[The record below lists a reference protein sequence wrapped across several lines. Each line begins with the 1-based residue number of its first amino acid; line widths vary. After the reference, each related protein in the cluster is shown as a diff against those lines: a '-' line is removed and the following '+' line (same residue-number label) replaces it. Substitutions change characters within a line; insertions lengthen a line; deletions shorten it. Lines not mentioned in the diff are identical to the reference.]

1 MTVSEAEINFNDGST
16 LADLYCA
23 LCVLDAGGD
32 QGWGSVQIC
41 ETSASLLFANIIQTQ
56 QCIYLDLEPLFEG
69 GVEVGRVE
77 GGFAFCVCQP
87 LCVSAPVERRR
98 WLLRT
103 QLQPV
108 S

>member
-41 ETSASLLFANIIQTQ
+41 ETSASLLFANTSQTQ
-56 QCIYLDLEPLFEG
+56 LHIWILDLVLLCEG
-69 GVEVGRVE
+69 G
-77 GGFAFCVCQP
+77 
-87 LCVSAPVERRR
+87 
-98 WLLRT
+98 LR
-103 QLQPV
+103 
-108 S
+108 